1 MDKGLCKKTYK
12 YIFFYSNNI
21 TLYMSNEKNSMV
33 AKDLEAL
40 KARIEKLDQH
50 HHIEILRIITENKI
64 KLSENKN
71 GVFINMSF
79 LPDHLIKDIEK
90 YLEYIDEQKTSL
102 KTVEY
107 QKEEFKKSF
116 FDEKEDKDSVPISY
130 NSII

>member
-1 MDKGLCKKTYK
+1 
-12 YIFFYSNNI
+12 
-21 TLYMSNEKNSMV
+21 MSNDKNSMV
-33 AKDLEAL
+33 SKDLEVL
-40 KARIEKLDQH
+40 KARIEILEQH

-79 LPDHLIKDIEK
+79 LPEHLIKHIQR

-116 FDEKEDKDSVPISY
+116 FDEKEDKDNVPISY

>member
-1 MDKGLCKKTYK
+1 
-12 YIFFYSNNI
+12 
-21 TLYMSNEKNSMV
+21 MSNGKNNMV

-50 HHIEILRIITENKI
+50 HHIEVLRIITENKI
-64 KLSENKN
+64 KLSENKS

-79 LPDHLIKDIEK
+79 LPDHLIRDIEK

>member
-1 MDKGLCKKTYK
+1 
-12 YIFFYSNNI
+12 
-21 TLYMSNEKNSMV
+21 MSNDKNSIV

-90 YLEYIDEQKTSL
+90 YFEYIDEQKTSL

-116 FDEKEDKDSVPISY
+116 FDEKQDKDCVPISY

>member
-1 MDKGLCKKTYK
+1 
-12 YIFFYSNNI
+12 
-21 TLYMSNEKNSMV
+21 MSNQENKIV
-33 AKDLEAL
+33 TKDLELL
-40 KARIEKLDQH
+40 KSRIERLEQH

-79 LPDHLIKDIEK
+79 LPEQLIQLIEK

-116 FDEKEDKDSVPISY
+116 FDEKEDKDNTSISY

>member
-1 MDKGLCKKTYK
+1 
-12 YIFFYSNNI
+12 
-21 TLYMSNEKNSMV
+21 MSNEKNTLV
-33 AKDLEAL
+33 TKDLEAL
-40 KARIEKLDQH
+40 KVRIENLGQH

-79 LPDHLIKDIEK
+79 LPDVLIKEIEK
-90 YLEYIDEQKTSL
+90 YLKYIDEHKTSL

-116 FDEKEDKDSVPISY
+116 FDEKEDKDNVPISY

>member
-1 MDKGLCKKTYK
+1 
-12 YIFFYSNNI
+12 
-21 TLYMSNEKNSMV
+21 MSNEKNNTDI
-33 AKDLEAL
+33 KHLETL
-40 KARIEKLDQH
+40 KSRIEKLEQH
-50 HHIEILRIITENKI
+50 HHIEILRIITESKV
-64 KLSENKN
+64 KLSENKS

-116 FDEKEDKDSVPISY
+116 FDEKEDKDSTPISY